1 MSWKILRSSEL
12 SPLRIVAIYLVV
24 SWLWIVATSGV
35 LDALAGDQVPGV
47 TYHAMNSWAF
57 VGLTA
62 FLLHQLCTRMT
73 ARLRRQIEECR
84 QANRELHKLVRT
96 VEQAMTA
103 AGHGY

>member
-24 SWLWIVATSGV
+24 SWLWIVATSGI
-35 LDALAGDQVPGV
+35 LDALAGDQGPDIG
-47 TYHAMNSWAF
+47 YHAINSWAF

-84 QANRELHKLVRT
+84 RANRELQKLSRT
-96 VEQAMTA
+96 VEQVISTT
-103 AGHGY
+103 GNGF